1 MLKRIALSDITRNP
15 DQPRQTFE
23 PRALG
28 DLAASIKE
36 NGLKQPITVR
46 PVDGPVPYMI
56 VMGERRYRA
65 HCLIDGET
73 EILCHVRKMDDRT
86 MHIDAILENLQR
98 SEVSPME
105 EAVAYQRAIDQLGFS
120 IGELAKKLGISQQW
134 RITDRLALL
143 GLTENNREL
152 MTQGIITPTQGFHM
166 ARLSPNGQHIFLG
179 LIKQGL
185 VSTNAS
191 ADQAATAIEAK
202 EDQCEMLMGAEPPQR
217 RSIKSIEDRIDK
229 LGAALQPLFKDG
241 EFAVEGMIDTSE
253 AQRSI
258 EKIKLIRQHMGQI
271 ERELVRAASVSAA
284 A

>member
-1 MLKRIALSDITRNP
+1 MLKRIPLTDIMRNP
-15 DQPRQTFE
+15 DQPRQSFE
-23 PRALG
+23 PRALA

-98 SEVSPME
+98 AEVSPLE
-105 EAVAYQRAIDQLGFS
+105 EAIAYERAIDSLGFS

-143 GLTENNREL
+143 GLTANNREL
-152 MTQGIITPTQGFHM
+152 LGQGIITPTQGFHM
-166 ARLSPNGQHIFLG
+166 ARLSPNGQQTFLS

-185 VSTNAS
+185 VSTNAA

-202 EDQCEMLMGAEPPQR
+202 ESQCEMLMDIEPVKRQ
-217 RSIKSIEDRIDK
+217 SIKTIEDRIDK

-241 EFAVEGMIDTSE
+241 QFAIEGIIDTSE

-271 ERELVRAASVSAA
+271 ERELLRAASVSAA